1 MGVCGW
7 LHHFGGWTVLPGR
20 IIIGAGWDTAG
31 PIKCA
36 VTCAGRAST
45 AVWESTVCIS
55 VRNRVQYAWGRTV
68 KVDLC

>member
-36 VTCAGRAST
+36 VTCAGR
-45 AVWESTVCIS
+45 
-55 VRNRVQYAWGRTV
+55 NRCDSQKLELAQAARQDVIEGNSEV
-68 KVDLC
+68 